1 MTADITEFTIGV
13 LADDETTERM
23 RLALLALLESAEFDP
38 LPWTFTVSH
47 DPDLRG
53 PYQHLLDEAAIRAA
67 GMDGPARSA

>member
-1 MTADITEFTIGV
+1 MKAAITEFTIGV
-13 LADDETTERM
+13 LTDDETTERM
-23 RLALLALLESAEFDP
+23 RLALLALLESDEFDP

>member
-1 MTADITEFTIGV
+1 MTTDLTEFTIGI
-13 LADDETTERM
+13 LADDETVERM
-23 RLALLALLESAEFDP
+23 RLALLALLESDEFDP

-53 PYQHLLDEAAIRAA
+53 PYQHLLDEAAVRAA